1 MKTKRVMIHH
11 SQARVGKELMPKK
24 IICPKPNIYSLVD
37 ALRKNKNDSK
47 AQLELWLIASGLVRF
62 RLLKKFPVLR
72 KAENNGTLD
81 EIIYEIWCKI
91 RSSAQKFKGTSKGE
105 AIKWVNIISSNTALR
120 YIKKIHHDLPLD
132 DHQPDTGY
140 EPTQHD
146 SVETKN
152 ALKKVEEIVNENRK
166 GSIVLQRRALVFE
179 LRIKKHLSYKQIAS
193 DQGFIR
199 LGGTNVGMAKQ
210 DFRRIRQ
217 QIISECKK

>member
-1 MKTKRVMIHH
+1 
-11 SQARVGKELMPKK
+11 MPKK
-24 IICPKPNIYSLVD
+24 TTYSKPDIYPVIN
-37 ALRKNKNDSK
+37 ALQINKNDPK
-47 AQLELWLIASGLVRF
+47 AQSDLWSIVSGWVRF
-62 RLLKKFPVLR
+62 RLLNRFSVLR
-72 KAENNGTLD
+72 KGENCGTLD
-81 EIIYEIWCKI
+81 EIVYEIWCKI
-91 RSSAQKFKGTSKGE
+91 RANAHQFKGKSEGE
-105 AIKWVNIISSNTALR
+105 ATSWVNTISFNTALR
-120 YIKKIHHDLPLD
+120 YIQKIHHDLPLD